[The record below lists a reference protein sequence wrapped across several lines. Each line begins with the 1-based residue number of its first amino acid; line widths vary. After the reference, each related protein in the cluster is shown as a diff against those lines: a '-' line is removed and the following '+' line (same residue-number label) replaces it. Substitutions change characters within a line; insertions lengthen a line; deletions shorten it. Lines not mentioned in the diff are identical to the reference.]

1 MFHRISC
8 VIVSSWRVC
17 WRNKFV
23 LLITSMNKSCC
34 FECNCKSASP
44 SPIDQMTLRFEIFF
58 LFFVCAPKKIFIRK
72 YLRFMLAIF
81 LIFFY
86 WTWSHNIYYRSFLN
100 HQFDTPQN
108 TNLQILCPPA
118 TKYRSRDSTALL
130 LKYKSSYKISTKYT
144 VADII
149 QEGK

>member
-1 MFHRISC
+1 MYEYFSLSLTVQEKMFINFSKKATSLFQIRIYSQKYF
-8 VIVSSWRVC
+8 SSPFGSNDKW
-17 WRNKFV
+17 
-23 LLITSMNKSCC
+23 
-34 FECNCKSASP
+34 
-44 SPIDQMTLRFEIFF
+44 FEIFC
-58 LFFVCAPKKIFIRK
+58 FFVCAPKKIFIRK

-130 LKYKSSYKISTKYT
+130 LKYKSSYKISTKYSSGYYT
-144 VADII
+144 GRKI
-149 QEGK
+149 K